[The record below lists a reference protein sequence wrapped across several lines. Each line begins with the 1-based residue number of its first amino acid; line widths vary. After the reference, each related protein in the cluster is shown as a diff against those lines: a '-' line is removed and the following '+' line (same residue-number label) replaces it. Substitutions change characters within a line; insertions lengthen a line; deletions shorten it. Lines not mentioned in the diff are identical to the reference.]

1 MSITAEK
8 KQHTLKN
15 TVMSLPDKFIV
26 FLGRTFS
33 GHNHDYIMLKQ
44 EFPPELDW
52 FTDMNVRVD
61 LGYLGI
67 QSDYSGDQIDIPTKK
82 PRKSQKNPNPQL
94 SDEQRAANTALSR
107 VRIFI
112 EHAIG
117 GMKRYNIWCM
127 ASAIAKRLRGWM
139 PIGVCAGLGTSFCC
153 IEEPSLSGIH
163 SPSCQRAR
171 GGPDMTRG
179 RLI

>member
-1 MSITAEK
+1 MTAEK

-33 GHNHDYIMLKQ
+33 GHNHDSTMLKH
-44 EFPPELDW
+44 ELPPEGDW
-52 FTDMNVRVD
+52 FADLQVRVA

-67 QSDYSGDQIDIPTKK
+67 KSSDRGDQIDLPTKK
-82 PRKSQKNPNPQL
+82 PRKSQTNPNPQL

-117 GMKRYNIWCM
+117 GMQRYNILVHTFRNR
-127 ASAIAKRLRGWM
+127 IEHFEDDV
-139 PIGVCAGLGTSFCC
+139 IGVCAGLWNLV
-153 IEEPSLSGIH
+153 LSY
-163 SPSCQRAR
+163 
-171 GGPDMTRG
+171 
-179 RLI
+179 